1 MIKNLVFDLGNVLVE
16 FKPKDYMERLGFPED
31 TINDLYQIIFKDE
44 RWSKFDIGDITIEE
58 YVTALKSEHPDLA
71 NRIDLMFSGN
81 WPANFLRPKPQ
92 SIDFLNRAH
101 DRYGIYVLSNVS
113 SYVLDYV
120 KSIGFWDKVSGGT
133 YSYAVKSLKPDSEI
147 YKRFF
152 NDNGVK
158 PEECLFLD
166 DLPQNIEAAKKAG
179 MHGIV
184 FNDNYLDVAN
194 YLIKNG
200 KETHDDPSL

>member
-16 FKPKDYMERLGFPED
+16 FKPKNYMKRLGFPED
-31 TINDLYQIIFKDE
+31 TINNLYQIIFKDE
-44 RWSKFDIGDITIEE
+44 RWGKFDIGDITIEE
-58 YVTALKSEHPDLA
+58 YATALKSEHPDLA
-71 NRIDLMFSGN
+71 DRIDLMFTGN
-81 WPANFLRPKPQ
+81 WPANFLRPKQQ
-92 SIDFLNRAH
+92 SIDFLHRAH
-101 DRYGIYVLSNVS
+101 GQYGIYVLSNVS

-133 YSYAVKSLKPDSEI
+133 YSYAVKSLKPNSEI
-147 YKRFF
+147 YQRFF
-152 NDNGVK
+152 RDNNVK

-184 FNDNYLDVAN
+184 FNDNYLDVVN

-200 KETHDDPSL
+200 KETHDDPTL

>member
-16 FKPKDYMERLGFPED
+16 FKPKDYMKRLGFPED
-31 TINDLYQIIFKDE
+31 TINNLYQIIFKDE
-44 RWSKFDIGDITIEE
+44 RWGKFDIGDITIEE
-58 YVTALKSEHPDLA
+58 YATALKSEHPDLTD
-71 NRIDLMFSGN
+71 RIDLMFTGN
-81 WPANFLRPKPQ
+81 WPANFLRPKQQ

-101 DRYGIYVLSNVS
+101 GQYGIYVLSNVS

-133 YSYAVKSLKPDSEI
+133 YSYDVKSLKPSSEI
-147 YKRFF
+147 YQRFF
-152 NDNGVK
+152 SDNNVK

-184 FNDNYLDVAN
+184 FNDNYLDVVN

>member
-31 TINDLYQIIFKDE
+31 TINDLYQIIFKDA
-44 RWSKFDIGDITIEE
+44 RWGKFDIGDITIKE

-71 NRIDLMFSGN
+71 DRIDLMFSGN

-101 DRYGIYVLSNVS
+101 GKYGIYVLSNVS

-147 YKRFF
+147 YQRFF

-166 DLPQNIEAAKKAG
+166 DLPQNIEAAKKTG

-184 FNDNYLDVAN
+184 FNDNYLDVTN
-194 YLIKNG
+194 YLIRDA
-200 KETHDDPSL
+200 KESLDAPSL